1 MLAVSSPGALA
12 DALRSVPYLPTATL
26 EEYARRVRDQHPL
39 LSDLLDYERPGTR
52 AALTT
57 LAATVTEFDTDE
69 TGRGDSYRSAQR
81 DSGVRWTGARQ
92 LLRLC
97 LPDAAPDGVVLDV
110 LGGDG
115 LLARALDAHGGPA
128 DPRPTLVTG
137 DISGQMVD
145 QALAQG
151 LPAVRQAADFL
162 FLRDASVDAVLLA
175 YGTHHIAPRDRP
187 DAVREALRV
196 TRPGGRVVLHDFDD
210 ASPMARFFT
219 DVVHPHTAAG
229 HDYPHFSRE
238 SLHTLFA
245 AAGTAARVVD
255 LYDPL
260 VVHGATEDEARR
272 GLCAYVGAM
281 YGVAELFRREGPD
294 ASWAL
299 LESVFD
305 HSAYLATLP
314 EPPDV
319 PQAPVVHRTA
329 SGFAAELPRVAIV
342 AVAEKAGPT
351 A

>member
-1 MLAVSSPGALA
+1 MLAVSGPGALA

-26 EEYARRVRDQHPL
+26 EEYALRVRDQHPL
-39 LSDLLDYERPGTR
+39 LSALLDYERPGTR
-52 AALTT
+52 GALDA

-81 DSGVRWTGARQ
+81 DCGVRWTGARQ

-97 LPDAAPDGVVLDV
+97 MPDATSEGVVLDV

-115 LLARALDAHGGPA
+115 LLTRALRTHGGSA

-151 LPAVRQAADFL
+151 LPSVRQAADFL

-175 YGTHHIAPRDRP
+175 YGTHHIASQDRP
-187 DAVREALRV
+187 KAVREALRV

-219 DVVHPHTAAG
+219 DVVHHHSAAG
-229 HDYPHFSRE
+229 HDYPHFTRE
-238 SLHTLFA
+238 SLHGLFA
-245 AAGTAARVVD
+245 GAGASARVVD

-281 YGVAELFRREGPD
+281 YGVSELFHREGPD

-299 LESVFD
+299 LETVFD
-305 HSAYLATLP
+305 HSAYLAGLP
-314 EPPDV
+314 EPLDV
-319 PQAPVVHRTA
+319 PKAPVVHRSEA
-329 SGFAAELPRVAIV
+329 GFAAELPRVAIV
-342 AVAEKAGPT
+342 AVAEKAVPS